1 MRKYQIFFLSLFLF
15 LSLVACQTEKKEV
28 LPTAETSADP
38 SQMEEI
44 PVTSPSDDRDSP
56 PSGWENGDSS
66 TLPPGFTYDPKE
78 PDKYLYVEEWHG

>member
-1 MRKYQIFFLSLFLF
+1 MRKYLIFFLSLFLF
-15 LSLVACQTEKKEV
+15 LSLVACQTEEKEV

-44 PVTSPSDDRDSP
+44 PITDPTDDCDGPPSD
-56 PSGWENGDSS
+56 WENGDSG
-66 TLPPGFTYDPKE
+66 TLPPGFTFDPEE